1 MQLIV
6 HYQCDNLKN
15 GNISTHVNCIM
26 KEVAEKLSIHEEET
40 LYYNIRLAIWEIFC
54 NIVVHSHTNLDKK
67 VQVKIEM
74 DTENKIYVTIKDYG
88 EGFQWKE
95 KIKKEMPPFL
105 QIGGRGL
112 LFIQQVCEQFYFDS
126 IGRKATIVFQY
137 K

>member
-1 MQLIV
+1 
-6 HYQCDNLKN
+6 
-15 GNISTHVNCIM
+15 M